1 LDFYAARRAQLFGR
15 PLALDDTTKGSHSE
29 KLMKIL
35 ERFSLKDK
43 VTIMT
48 GGARGLGKAMA
59 LSLAQA
65 GSNIVIVDLNLEAAQ
80 QTADSI
86 ASEGVRTL
94 ALKVDVTNQA
104 DADRMADEVVRQFGR
119 IDALFNNAGIAQWV
133 NAEEMSLEDWKRI
146 MSVNLDSVFI
156 VSKAVGKIMIGQ
168 RSGSIV
174 NISSM
179 SGVIVN
185 TPQSQAA
192 YNVSKAG
199 VIMLTKSLAFEWAK
213 HNIRV
218 NTIAPGYMETEM
230 VEQFRAE
237 HREKI
242 DLWTSLTPMN
252 RMGKPHELGGLA
264 VYLASEASSYVTG
277 AVCLIDGGYSIL

>member
-1 LDFYAARRAQLFGR
+1 
-15 PLALDDTTKGSHSE
+15 
-29 KLMKIL
+29 MNIL

-65 GSNIVIVDLNLEAAQ
+65 GSHIVIVDLDLETAQ
-80 QTADSI
+80 QTADAI

-104 DADRMADEVVRQFGR
+104 DAERMADEVVGQFGR
-119 IDALFNNAGIAQWV
+119 IDVLFNNAGIAQWV
-133 NAEEMSLEDWKRI
+133 NAEEMSLEDWRRI

-156 VSKAVGKIMIGQ
+156 VSKAVGKVMIRQQG
-168 RSGSIV
+168 GSIV
-174 NISSM
+174 NTSSM

-185 TPQSQAA
+185 TPQCQAA

-230 VEQFRAE
+230 IEQFRAE
-237 HREKI
+237 HKEKI

-252 RMGKPHELGGLA
+252 RMGRPHELGGLA

>member
-1 LDFYAARRAQLFGR
+1 
-15 PLALDDTTKGSHSE
+15 
-29 KLMKIL
+29 MNIL
-35 ERFSLKDK
+35 EQFSLRNK
-43 VTIMT
+43 VSIVT

-59 LSLAQA
+59 QSLAQA
-65 GSNIVIVDLNLEAAQ
+65 GSDIVIADLDLETAK
-80 QTADSI
+80 QTTDWL
-86 ASEGVRTL
+86 ASEGTRTL
-94 ALKVDVTNQA
+94 AVRVDVT
-104 DADRMADEVVRQFGR
+104 DPTDVEKMTEEILSKLGH
-119 IDALFNNAGIAQWV
+119 IDVLFNNAGIAQWV
-133 NAEEMSLEDWKRI
+133 NIEEMSLEDWRRM

-156 VSKAVGKIMIGQ
+156 VSKAVGKVMIRQGK
-168 RSGSIV
+168 GSIV
-174 NISSM
+174 NTSSM

-230 VEQFRAE
+230 VGQFKAQ
-237 HREKI
+237 HQDKI
-242 DLWTSLTPMN
+242 DFWASLTPLN
-252 RMGKPHELGGLA
+252 RMGKPHELGALA
-264 VYLASEASSYVTG
+264 VYLASDASSYMTG

>member
-1 LDFYAARRAQLFGR
+1 
-15 PLALDDTTKGSHSE
+15 
-29 KLMKIL
+29 MKIL

-43 VTIMT
+43 VTIIT

-65 GSNIVIVDLNLEAAQ
+65 GSNMVIVDLDLEAAQ
-80 QTADSI
+80 QTAT
-86 ASEGVRTL
+86 ALAAEGVRTL
-94 ALKVDVTNQA
+94 ALQADVTNQA
-104 DADRMADEVVRQFGR
+104 GVDEMVDELMRQFGR
-119 IDALFNNAGIAQWV
+119 IDVLFNNAGIAQWV
-133 NAEEMSLEDWKRI
+133 NAEEMSLNDWKRI

-156 VSKAVGKIMIGQ
+156 MSRAVGKVMIRQQ
-168 RSGSIV
+168 RGSIV
-174 NISSM
+174 NTSSM

-230 VEQFRAE
+230 IEQFRAE
-237 HREKI
+237 HKDKI

-252 RMGKPHELGGLA
+252 RMGRPDELGGLA
-264 VYLASEASSYVTG
+264 VYLASDASSYVTG

>member
-1 LDFYAARRAQLFGR
+1 
-15 PLALDDTTKGSHSE
+15 
-29 KLMKIL
+29 MNIL
-35 ERFSLKDK
+35 EQFSLRNK
-43 VTIMT
+43 VSIIT

-59 LSLAQA
+59 QSLAQA
-65 GSNIVIVDLNLEAAQ
+65 GSDIVIADLDLETAK
-80 QTADSI
+80 QTADWLT
-86 ASEGVRTL
+86 SEGGRTL
-94 ALKVDVTNQA
+94 AARVDVTDPA
-104 DADRMADEVVRQFGR
+104 DVDKMTDEILSKLGR
-119 IDALFNNAGIAQWV
+119 IDVLFNNAGISQWV
-133 NAEEMSLEDWKRI
+133 NIEEMSLEDWRRI

-156 VSKAVGKIMIGQ
+156 VSKAVGKVMIKQGK
-168 RSGSIV
+168 GSIV
-174 NISSM
+174 NTSSM

-230 VEQFRAE
+230 VGQFRVQ
-237 HREKI
+237 HQDKI
-242 DLWTSLTPMN
+242 DLWNSLTPMN
-252 RMGKPHELGGLA
+252 RMGKPHELGALA
-264 VYLASEASSYVTG
+264 VYLASDASSYMTG